1 MMIDD
6 CDIAIF
12 GQVDSSG
19 HPRHILGAGRPGAGL
34 LHLQKVSGARIFIM
48 TAKTNS
54 IIQARYRQYFEN
66 EDTLSPV
73 STDSMGETIIP
84 METQVIN

>member
-1 MMIDD
+1 
-6 CDIAIF
+6 
-12 GQVDSSG
+12 
-19 HPRHILGAGRPGAGL
+19 
-34 LHLQKVSGARIFIM
+34 M